1 MPHKIS
7 KKWQT
12 IHRKVVYRS
21 FMSVKNKYV
30 EYEKISEL
38 INMKKSTRKV
48 LFTLADKINVD
59 KDIETIYKFSV

>member
-38 INMKKSTRKV
+38 INMKK

>member
-1 MPHKIS
+1 
-7 KKWQT
+7 
-12 IHRKVVYRS
+12 
-21 FMSVKNKYV
+21 MSVKNKYV
-30 EYEKISEL
+30 EYEKICEL